1 MAHVIPTGQERATI
15 VRRAVRVAVAA
26 GAGFYPLLYG
36 AGLPV
41 MALYALFAP
50 IAIGL
55 LSPIPGSGR
64 QRAGVMVRALPW
76 ALVLA
81 TLGTLLAVETWA
93 AVGGMLVVGFLLAFA
108 AVGGP
113 RPAGAVPGLQLFYI
127 LACFPPYSP
136 DTLGQ
141 RLSGLAVGVLLLAAF
156 ELLLPDPSAA
166 TYRERLARALG
177 EAARGAASGDVPP
190 RELREAGARLR
201 LGSVPPAER
210 PAGAGRDDRALEQA
224 GRAVRRLLDQLA
236 TLAEKFPAAADPASA
251 ALLDRVAGLCTSCAR
266 FVRTGD
272 DPPVA
277 GALEKAMRDFQA
289 ERVRRAS
296 GPPGERP
303 PVEVERRQSQVLA
316 LAESARM
323 AEITTDI
330 AVHGR
335 PTEPA
340 APRRLFWYAELS
352 TPELWARRV
361 AGNMTFRSVLLQNAL
376 RTALG
381 LAAARAVAG
390 SLDLSH
396 GFWVLLA
403 VLTLGRTTAG
413 ATWRAVRL
421 AVAGNAAGALVAGA
435 LLVGLGPHTDVY
447 AALLGP
453 VMLVA
458 FALGPLLGV
467 AYAQGLFT
475 LVVATA
481 FAQIEPVTWRLSE
494 ARMIDVVT
502 GSAIG
507 LLCGLLAWP
516 AGARR
521 EVHRAMAALLRTCAE
536 LVPATARTLVGPEGG
551 WEGRTAGPGGSGA
564 SPWPSGGGAGGD
576 RPDPPG
582 GAGGNTPTSSEG
594 ARDESQPPPDGSRA
608 APSTSPGGS
617 EASPWP
623 SAGGAGD
630 DPQTLPAGSRSSPQ
644 PAPDGSR
651 PEPPTAPDGSRPKS
665 QPPPRGSQP
674 EPRTLPAVH
683 QLRLAEAAYAQY
695 RTEAPGEDTRTDWHA
710 ILIAANHMLLGAHW
724 LPRFGLR
731 PGSGATAPAAA
742 WARTT
747 AQALVAETD
756 RIASLLTG
764 DHPESA
770 RRRALPEGHP
780 PTPLSADLEVWMTSL
795 AHQLTR
801 IESSLTPPP
810 DPDEPPVTSSRRR
823 TAPPG

>member
-1 MAHVIPTGQERATI
+1 MPTGQERATI

-26 GAGFYPLLYG
+26 SAGFYPLLYG

-50 IAIGL
+50 IAVGL
-55 LSPIPGSGR
+55 LSPVPGSGR
-64 QRAGVMVRALPW
+64 QRVSVMLRALPP

-81 TLGTLLAVETWA
+81 TLGTLLAVQTWA
-93 AVGGMLVVGFLLAFA
+93 AVGGMLAVGFVLAFA

-113 RPAGAVPGLQLFYI
+113 RPAGVAPGLQLFYI
-127 LACFPPYSP
+127 LACFPPYAP
-136 DTLGQ
+136 GTLGQ
-141 RLSGLAVGVLLLAAF
+141 RLAGLALGVLALAAC
-156 ELLLPDPSAA
+156 ELLLPDPPAVS
-166 TYRERLARALG
+166 YPERLARALD
-177 EAARGAASGDVPP
+177 EAARGAAPGGVPP
-190 RELREAGARLR
+190 EKLREAGARLR
-201 LGSVPPAER
+201 LASVPPAER
-210 PAGAGRDDRALEQA
+210 PAGAGRTDRAREQG

-236 TLAEKFPAAADPASA
+236 TLAETPPAGPDPASD
-251 ALLDRVAGLCTSCAR
+251 ALLDRVSELCATCAR
-266 FVRTGD
+266 FLRTGTR
-272 DPPVA
+272 PPVA
-277 GALEKAMRDFQA
+277 GALEEAMRDFQA
-289 ERVRRAS
+289 ERVRLAS

-303 PVEVERRQSQVLA
+303 PVEVLRRQSQVLA
-316 LAESARM
+316 LAESTRM

-340 APRRLFWYAELS
+340 VPRRLFWYAELS
-352 TPELWARRV
+352 TPRLWARRV
-361 AGNMTFRSVLLQNAL
+361 TGNVTFRSVLFQNAL

-435 LLVGLGPHTDVY
+435 LLIGLGPHTDAY
-447 AALLGP
+447 AALLAP

-458 FALGPLLGV
+458 FALGPLLGI

-502 GSAIG
+502 GSVIG

-521 EVHRAMAALLRTCAE
+521 EVHRAMAELLRVCAE
-536 LVPATARTLVGPEGG
+536 LVPVTAQAVLTP
-551 WEGRTAGPGGSGA
+551 AG
-564 SPWPSGGGAGGD
+564 
-576 RPDPPG
+576 
-582 GAGGNTPTSSEG
+582 
-594 ARDESQPPPDGSRA
+594 GSRA
-608 APSTSPGGS
+608 AP
-617 EASPWP
+617 
-623 SAGGAGD
+623 
-630 DPQTLPAGSRSSPQ
+630 QTLPG
-644 PAPDGSR
+644 
-651 PEPPTAPDGSRPKS
+651 
-665 QPPPRGSQP
+665 
-674 EPRTLPAVH
+674 VH
-683 QLRLAEAAYAQY
+683 RLRLAEAAYAQY

-710 ILIAANHMLLGAHW
+710 MLIAANHMLLGAHW

-731 PGSGATAPAAA
+731 PEAGASAPAAV
-742 WARTT
+742 WARAT
-747 AQALVAETD
+747 AEELVAETD
-756 RIASLLTG
+756 RIAAELTG
-764 DHPESA
+764 APTPV
-770 RRRALPEGHP
+770 RRWTAPDGPP
-780 PTPLSADLEVWMTSL
+780 PTPLSVDLEVWMTSL

-801 IESSLTPPP
+801 IDSSLTPSP
-810 DPDEPPVTSSRRR
+810 DPDAPPVRPSRRR

>member
-1 MAHVIPTGQERATI
+1 MPTGQERSTI

-26 GAGFYPLLYG
+26 SAGFYPLLYG

-50 IAIGL
+50 IAVGL
-55 LSPIPGSGR
+55 LSPVPGSGR
-64 QRAGVMVRALPW
+64 QRVSVMLRALPP

-81 TLGTLLAVETWA
+81 TLGTLLAVQTWA
-93 AVGGMLVVGFLLAFA
+93 AVGGMLAVGFVLAFA

-113 RPAGAVPGLQLFYI
+113 RPAGVAPGLQLFYI
-127 LACFPPYSP
+127 LACFPPYAP
-136 DTLGQ
+136 GTLGQ
-141 RLSGLAVGVLLLAAF
+141 RLAGLTLGVLALAAC
-156 ELLLPDPSAA
+156 ELLLPDPPAA
-166 TYRERLARALG
+166 SYRERLARALG
-177 EAARGAASGDVPP
+177 EAASGAAPGGVPP
-190 RELREAGARLR
+190 EKLREAGARLR
-201 LGSVPPAER
+201 LASVPPAER
-210 PAGAGRDDRALEQA
+210 PAGAGRTDRALEQG

-236 TLAEKFPAAADPASA
+236 TLAETPQAGPDPASA
-251 ALLDRVAGLCTSCAR
+251 ALLDRVSELCTTCAR
-266 FVRTGD
+266 FLRTGTG
-272 DPPVA
+272 PPVA
-277 GALEKAMRDFQA
+277 GALEEAMRDFQV
-289 ERVRRAS
+289 ERVRLAS

-303 PVEVERRQSQVLA
+303 PVEVLRRQSQVLA

-330 AVHGR
+330 AVHGH
-335 PTEPA
+335 PTEPTV
-340 APRRLFWYAELS
+340 PRRLFWYAELS
-352 TPELWARRV
+352 TPRLWARRV
-361 AGNMTFRSVLLQNAL
+361 TGNVTFRSVLFQNAL

-435 LLVGLGPHTDVY
+435 LLIGLGPHTDAY
-447 AALLGP
+447 AALLAP

-458 FALGPLLGV
+458 FALGPLLGI

-502 GSAIG
+502 GSVIG

-521 EVHRAMAALLRTCAE
+521 EVHRAMAELLRVCAQLVPVTAQALLT
-536 LVPATARTLVGPEGG
+536 PAG
-551 WEGRTAGPGGSGA
+551 
-564 SPWPSGGGAGGD
+564 
-576 RPDPPG
+576 
-582 GAGGNTPTSSEG
+582 
-594 ARDESQPPPDGSRA
+594 GSRA
-608 APSTSPGGS
+608 APQTLPDEPRASPRLLPGGS
-617 EASPWP
+617 R
-623 SAGGAGD
+623 AG
-630 DPQTLPAGSRSSPQ
+630 PQTLPG
-644 PAPDGSR
+644 
-651 PEPPTAPDGSRPKS
+651 
-665 QPPPRGSQP
+665 
-674 EPRTLPAVH
+674 VH
-683 QLRLAEAAYAQY
+683 RLRLAEAAYAQY

-710 ILIAANHMLLGAHW
+710 MLIAANHMLLGAHW

-731 PGSGATAPAAA
+731 PEAGPSAPAAAWAAA

-747 AQALVAETD
+747 AQELVAETD
-756 RIASLLTG
+756 RIASELTDG
-764 DHPESA
+764 APA
-770 RRRALPEGHP
+770 PVRRWTAPDGPP
-780 PTPLSADLEVWMTSL
+780 PTPLSVDLEVWMTSL

-810 DPDEPPVTSSRRR
+810 GPDAPPVTPSRRR
-823 TAPPG
+823 TAPPD

>member
-1 MAHVIPTGQERATI
+1 MPTGQERATI

-26 GAGFYPLLYG
+26 SAGFYPLLYG

-50 IAIGL
+50 IAVGL
-55 LSPIPGSGR
+55 LSPVPGSGS
-64 QRAGVMVRALPW
+64 QRASVMLRALPP

-81 TLGTLLAVETWA
+81 TLGTLLAVETWT
-93 AVGGMLVVGFLLAFA
+93 AVGGMLAVGFVLAFA

-113 RPAGAVPGLQLFYI
+113 RPAGVAPGLQLFYI
-127 LACFPPYSP
+127 LACFPPYAP
-136 DTLGQ
+136 GTLGQ
-141 RLSGLAVGVLLLAAF
+141 RLAGLTIGVLALAAC
-156 ELLLPDPSAA
+156 ELLLPDPPAA

-177 EAARGAASGDVPP
+177 EAARGAAPGGVPP
-190 RELREAGARLR
+190 EKLREAGARLR
-201 LGSVPPAER
+201 LASVPPAER
-210 PAGAGRDDRALEQA
+210 PAGAGRTDRALEQG

-236 TLAEKFPAAADPASA
+236 TLAETPPTAPDPASA
-251 ALLDRVAGLCTSCAR
+251 ALLDRVSELCTTCAR
-266 FVRTGD
+266 YLRTGTG
-272 DPPVA
+272 PPVA
-277 GALEKAMRDFQA
+277 GALEEAMRGYQA
-289 ERVRRAS
+289 ERVRLAS

-303 PVEVERRQSQVLA
+303 PVEVLRRQSQVLA

-323 AEITTDI
+323 AEITAGI
-330 AVHGR
+330 AVRGR

-340 APRRLFWYAELS
+340 VPRRLFWYAELS
-352 TPELWARRV
+352 TPRLWARRV
-361 AGNMTFRSVLLQNAL
+361 AGNVTFRSVLFQNAL

-413 ATWRAVRL
+413 ATWQAVRQ

-435 LLVGLGPHTDVY
+435 LLIGLGPHTDAY
-447 AALLGP
+447 AALLAP

-458 FALGPLLGV
+458 FALGPLLGI

-502 GSAIG
+502 GSVIG

-516 AGARR
+516 TGARR
-521 EVHRAMAALLRTCAE
+521 EVHRAMADLLRVCAE
-536 LVPATARTLVGPEGG
+536 LVPVTAQALLTP
-551 WEGRTAGPGGSGA
+551 AGGSR
-564 SPWPSGGGAGGD
+564 GGPQAL
-576 RPDPPG
+576 
-582 GAGGNTPTSSEG
+582 
-594 ARDESQPPPDGSRA
+594 PDGSRA
-608 APSTSPGGS
+608 
-617 EASPWP
+617 EA
-623 SAGGAGD
+623 
-630 DPQTLPAGSRSSPQ
+630 QTLPG
-644 PAPDGSR
+644 
-651 PEPPTAPDGSRPKS
+651 
-665 QPPPRGSQP
+665 
-674 EPRTLPAVH
+674 VH
-683 QLRLAEAAYAQY
+683 RLRLAEAAYAQY

-710 ILIAANHMLLGAHW
+710 MLIAANHMLLGAHW

-731 PGSGATAPAAA
+731 PESGASAPAAA

-747 AQALVAETD
+747 AQQLVAETD
-756 RIASLLTG
+756 RIAAELTG
-764 DHPESA
+764 APTPV
-770 RRRALPEGHP
+770 RRWTAPDGPP
-780 PTPLSADLEVWMTSL
+780 PTPLSVDLEVWMTSL

-801 IESSLTPPP
+801 IESSLTPPTGP
-810 DPDEPPVTSSRRR
+810 DAPPITPSRRR

>member
-1 MAHVIPTGQERATI
+1 MPTGQERATI

-26 GAGFYPLLYG
+26 SAGFYPLLYG

-50 IAIGL
+50 IAVGL
-55 LSPIPGSGR
+55 LSPVPGSGR
-64 QRAGVMVRALPW
+64 QRVSVMLRALPP

-81 TLGTLLAVETWA
+81 TLGTLLAVQTWA
-93 AVGGMLVVGFLLAFA
+93 AVGGMLAVGFVLAFA

-113 RPAGAVPGLQLFYI
+113 RPAGVAPGLQLFYI
-127 LACFPPYSP
+127 LACFPPYAP
-136 DTLGQ
+136 GTLGQ
-141 RLSGLAVGVLLLAAF
+141 RLAGLALGVLALAAC
-156 ELLLPDPSAA
+156 ELLLPDPPAVS
-166 TYRERLARALG
+166 YPERLARALD
-177 EAARGAASGDVPP
+177 EAARGAAPGGVPP
-190 RELREAGARLR
+190 ERLREAGARLR
-201 LGSVPPAER
+201 LASVPPAER
-210 PAGAGRDDRALEQA
+210 PAGAGRTDRAREQG

-236 TLAEKFPAAADPASA
+236 TLAETPPAGPDPASD
-251 ALLDRVAGLCTSCAR
+251 ALLDRVSELCATCAR
-266 FVRTGD
+266 FLRTGTR
-272 DPPVA
+272 PPVA
-277 GALEKAMRDFQA
+277 GALEEAMRDFQA
-289 ERVRRAS
+289 ERVRLAS

-303 PVEVERRQSQVLA
+303 PVEVLRRQSQVLA
-316 LAESARM
+316 LAESTRM

-340 APRRLFWYAELS
+340 VPRRLFWYAELS
-352 TPELWARRV
+352 TPRLWARRV
-361 AGNMTFRSVLLQNAL
+361 TGNVTFRSVLFQNAL

-435 LLVGLGPHTDVY
+435 LLIGLGPHTDAY
-447 AALLGP
+447 AALLAP

-458 FALGPLLGV
+458 FALGPLLGI

-502 GSAIG
+502 GSVIG

-521 EVHRAMAALLRTCAE
+521 EVHRAMAELLRVCAE
-536 LVPATARTLVGPEGG
+536 LVPVTAQAVLTP
-551 WEGRTAGPGGSGA
+551 AG
-564 SPWPSGGGAGGD
+564 
-576 RPDPPG
+576 
-582 GAGGNTPTSSEG
+582 
-594 ARDESQPPPDGSRA
+594 GSRA
-608 APSTSPGGS
+608 AP
-617 EASPWP
+617 
-623 SAGGAGD
+623 
-630 DPQTLPAGSRSSPQ
+630 QTLPG
-644 PAPDGSR
+644 
-651 PEPPTAPDGSRPKS
+651 
-665 QPPPRGSQP
+665 
-674 EPRTLPAVH
+674 VH
-683 QLRLAEAAYAQY
+683 RLRLAEAAYAQY

-710 ILIAANHMLLGAHW
+710 MLIAANHMLLGAHW

-731 PGSGATAPAAA
+731 PEAGASAPAAV
-742 WARTT
+742 WARAT
-747 AQALVAETD
+747 AEELVAETD
-756 RIASLLTG
+756 RIAAELTG
-764 DHPESA
+764 APTPV
-770 RRRALPEGHP
+770 RRWTAPDGPP
-780 PTPLSADLEVWMTSL
+780 PTPLSVDLEVWMTSL

-801 IESSLTPPP
+801 IDSSLTPSP
-810 DPDEPPVTSSRRR
+810 DPDAPPVRPSRRR

>member
-1 MAHVIPTGQERATI
+1 MIPTGQERATI

-26 GAGFYPLLYG
+26 SAGFYPLLYG

-50 IAIGL
+50 IAVGL
-55 LSPIPGSGR
+55 LSPVPGSGR
-64 QRAGVMVRALPW
+64 QRVSVMLRALPP

-81 TLGTLLAVETWA
+81 TLGTLLAVQTWA
-93 AVGGMLVVGFLLAFA
+93 AVGGMLAVGFVLAFA

-113 RPAGAVPGLQLFYI
+113 RPAGVAPGLQLFYI
-127 LACFPPYSP
+127 LACFPPYAP
-136 DTLGQ
+136 GTLGQ
-141 RLSGLAVGVLLLAAF
+141 RLAGLALGVLALAAC
-156 ELLLPDPSAA
+156 ELLLPDPPAVS
-166 TYRERLARALG
+166 YPERLARALD
-177 EAARGAASGDVPP
+177 EAARGAAPGGVPP
-190 RELREAGARLR
+190 EKLREAGARLR
-201 LGSVPPAER
+201 LASVPPAER
-210 PAGAGRDDRALEQA
+210 PAGAGRTDRAREQG

-236 TLAEKFPAAADPASA
+236 TLAETPPAGPDPASD
-251 ALLDRVAGLCTSCAR
+251 ALLDRVSELCATCAR
-266 FVRTGD
+266 FLRTGTR
-272 DPPVA
+272 PPVA
-277 GALEKAMRDFQA
+277 GALEEAMRDFQA
-289 ERVRRAS
+289 ERVRLAS

-303 PVEVERRQSQVLA
+303 PVEVLRRQSQVLA
-316 LAESARM
+316 LAESTRM

-340 APRRLFWYAELS
+340 VPRRLFWYAELS
-352 TPELWARRV
+352 TPRLWARRV
-361 AGNMTFRSVLLQNAL
+361 TGNVTFRSVLFQNAL

-435 LLVGLGPHTDVY
+435 LLIGLGPHTDAY
-447 AALLGP
+447 AALLAP

-458 FALGPLLGV
+458 FALGPLLGI

-502 GSAIG
+502 GSVIG

-521 EVHRAMAALLRTCAE
+521 EVHRAMAELLRVCAE
-536 LVPATARTLVGPEGG
+536 LVPVTAQAVLTP
-551 WEGRTAGPGGSGA
+551 AG
-564 SPWPSGGGAGGD
+564 
-576 RPDPPG
+576 
-582 GAGGNTPTSSEG
+582 
-594 ARDESQPPPDGSRA
+594 GSRA
-608 APSTSPGGS
+608 AP
-617 EASPWP
+617 
-623 SAGGAGD
+623 
-630 DPQTLPAGSRSSPQ
+630 QTLPG
-644 PAPDGSR
+644 
-651 PEPPTAPDGSRPKS
+651 
-665 QPPPRGSQP
+665 
-674 EPRTLPAVH
+674 VH
-683 QLRLAEAAYAQY
+683 RLRLAEAAYAQY

-710 ILIAANHMLLGAHW
+710 MLIAANHMLLGAHW

-731 PGSGATAPAAA
+731 PEAGASAPAAV
-742 WARTT
+742 WARAT
-747 AQALVAETD
+747 AEELVAETD
-756 RIASLLTG
+756 RIAAELTG
-764 DHPESA
+764 APTPV
-770 RRRALPEGHP
+770 RRWTAPDGPP
-780 PTPLSADLEVWMTSL
+780 PTPLSVDLEVWMTSL

-801 IESSLTPPP
+801 IDSSLTPSP
-810 DPDEPPVTSSRRR
+810 DPDAPPVRPSRRR

>member
-1 MAHVIPTGQERATI
+1 MTPTGQERATI

-50 IAIGL
+50 IAVGL
-55 LSPIPGSGR
+55 LSPVPGSGR
-64 QRAGVMVRALPW
+64 QRVSVMLRALPP

-81 TLGTLLAVETWA
+81 TLGTLLAVQTWA
-93 AVGGMLVVGFLLAFA
+93 AVGGMLAVGFVLAFA

-113 RPAGAVPGLQLFYI
+113 RPAGVAPGLQLFYI
-127 LACFPPYSP
+127 LACFPPYAP
-136 DTLGQ
+136 GTLGQ
-141 RLSGLAVGVLLLAAF
+141 RLAGLTLGVLALAAC
-156 ELLLPDPSAA
+156 ELLLPDPPAA
-166 TYRERLARALG
+166 SYRERLARALG
-177 EAARGAASGDVPP
+177 EAARGAAPGGVPP
-190 RELREAGARLR
+190 EKLREAGARLR
-201 LGSVPPAER
+201 PASVPPAER
-210 PAGAGRDDRALEQA
+210 PVGAGRTDRALEQG

-236 TLAEKFPAAADPASA
+236 TLAETPPTGTDLASA
-251 ALLDRVAGLCTSCAR
+251 ALLDRVSELCTTCAR
-266 FVRTGD
+266 FLRTGTG
-272 DPPVA
+272 PPVA
-277 GALEKAMRDFQA
+277 GALEEAIRGFQA
-289 ERVRRAS
+289 ERVRLAS

-303 PVEVERRQSQVLA
+303 PVEVLRRQSQVLA

-340 APRRLFWYAELS
+340 VPRRLFWYAELS
-352 TPELWARRV
+352 TPRLWARRV
-361 AGNMTFRSVLLQNAL
+361 TGNVTFRSVLYQNAL

-435 LLVGLGPHTDVY
+435 LLIGLGPHTDAY
-447 AALLGP
+447 AALLAP

-458 FALGPLLGV
+458 FALGPLLGI

-502 GSAIG
+502 GSVIG

-521 EVHRAMAALLRTCAE
+521 EVHRAMAELLRVCAE
-536 LVPATARTLVGPEGG
+536 LVLVTAQALLTPAVGSRDGPP
-551 WEGRTAGPGGSGA
+551 TPPGGS
-564 SPWPSGGGAGGD
+564 
-576 RPDPPG
+576 RP
-582 GAGGNTPTSSEG
+582 
-594 ARDESQPPPDGSRA
+594 A
-608 APSTSPGGS
+608 A
-617 EASPWP
+617 
-623 SAGGAGD
+623 
-630 DPQTLPAGSRSSPQ
+630 PQTLPG
-644 PAPDGSR
+644 
-651 PEPPTAPDGSRPKS
+651 
-665 QPPPRGSQP
+665 
-674 EPRTLPAVH
+674 VH
-683 QLRLAEAAYAQY
+683 RLRLAEAAYAQY

-710 ILIAANHMLLGAHW
+710 MLIAANHMLLGAHW

-731 PGSGATAPAAA
+731 PESGASAPAAA
-742 WARTT
+742 WALTT
-747 AQALVAETD
+747 AQELVAETD
-756 RIASLLTG
+756 RIASELTG
-764 DHPESA
+764 GAPA
-770 RRRALPEGHP
+770 PVRRWTAPDGPP
-780 PTPLSADLEVWMTSL
+780 PTPLSVDLEVWMTSL

-801 IESSLTPPP
+801 IESSLTPPTVP
-810 DPDEPPVTSSRRR
+810 DAPPVTPSRRR

>member
-1 MAHVIPTGQERATI
+1 MPTGQERATI

-26 GAGFYPLLYG
+26 SAGFYPLLYG

-50 IAIGL
+50 IAVGL
-55 LSPIPGSGR
+55 LSPVPGSGR
-64 QRAGVMVRALPW
+64 QRVSVMLRALPP

-81 TLGTLLAVETWA
+81 TLGTLLAVQTWA
-93 AVGGMLVVGFLLAFA
+93 AVGGMLAVGFVLAFA

-113 RPAGAVPGLQLFYI
+113 RPAGVAPGLQLFYI
-127 LACFPPYSP
+127 LACFPPYAP
-136 DTLGQ
+136 GTLGQ
-141 RLSGLAVGVLLLAAF
+141 RLAGLTLGVLALAAC
-156 ELLLPDPSAA
+156 ELLLPDPPAA
-166 TYRERLARALG
+166 SYPERLARALG
-177 EAARGAASGDVPP
+177 EAARGAAPGGVPP
-190 RELREAGARLR
+190 EKLREAGARLR
-201 LGSVPPAER
+201 LASVPPAER
-210 PAGAGRDDRALEQA
+210 PAGAGRTDRALEQG

-236 TLAEKFPAAADPASA
+236 TLAETPPAGPDPASA
-251 ALLDRVAGLCTSCAR
+251 ALLDRVSELCATCAR
-266 FVRTGD
+266 FLRTGTG
-272 DPPVA
+272 PPVA
-277 GALEKAMRDFQA
+277 GALEEAMRDFQA
-289 ERVRRAS
+289 ERVRLAS

-303 PVEVERRQSQVLA
+303 PVEVLRRQSQVLA

-330 AVHGR
+330 AVHGH

-340 APRRLFWYAELS
+340 VPRRLFWYAELS
-352 TPELWARRV
+352 TPRLWARRV
-361 AGNMTFRSVLLQNAL
+361 TGNVTFRSVLFQNAL

-435 LLVGLGPHTDVY
+435 LLIGLGPHTDAY
-447 AALLGP
+447 AALLAP

-458 FALGPLLGV
+458 FALGPLLGI

-502 GSAIG
+502 GSVIG

-521 EVHRAMAALLRTCAE
+521 EVHRAMAELLRVCAE
-536 LVPATARTLVGPEGG
+536 LVPVTAQALLTPADGSR
-551 WEGRTAGPGGSGA
+551 AGPQ
-564 SPWPSGGGAGGD
+564 
-576 RPDPPG
+576 
-582 GAGGNTPTSSEG
+582 TLH
-594 ARDESQPPPDGSRA
+594 DGSRA
-608 APSTSPGGS
+608 AG
-617 EASPWP
+617 
-623 SAGGAGD
+623 
-630 DPQTLPAGSRSSPQ
+630 PQTLP
-644 PAPDGSR
+644 DGSR
-651 PEPPTAPDGSRPKS
+651 TAGP
-665 QPPPRGSQP
+665 Q
-674 EPRTLPAVH
+674 TLPGVH
-683 QLRLAEAAYAQY
+683 RLRLAEAAYAQY

-710 ILIAANHMLLGAHW
+710 MLIAANHMLLGAHW

-731 PGSGATAPAAA
+731 PEAGASAPAAT
-742 WARTT
+742 W
-747 AQALVAETD
+747 AQATAEELVAETD
-756 RIASLLTG
+756 RIAAELTG
-764 DHPESA
+764 APA
-770 RRRALPEGHP
+770 PVRRWTAPHGPP
-780 PTPLSADLEVWMTSL
+780 PTPLSVDLEVWMTSL

-801 IESSLTPPP
+801 IDSSLTPPP
-810 DPDEPPVTSSRRR
+810 GPDASPVTPSRRR

>member
-1 MAHVIPTGQERATI
+1 MADVIPTGQERATI

-50 IAIGL
+50 IAVGL

-64 QRAGVMVRALPW
+64 QRASVMVRALPP
-76 ALVLA
+76 ALALA
-81 TLGTLLAVETWA
+81 TLGTLLAVDTWA

-113 RPAGAVPGLQLFYI
+113 RPAGVGPGLQLFYI
-127 LACFPPYSP
+127 LACFPPYAP

-141 RLSGLAVGVLLLAAF
+141 RLSGLTIGILLLTAL
-156 ELLLPDPSAA
+156 ELLLPDPPA
-166 TYRERLARALG
+166 TPYRERIARALD
-177 EAARGAASGDVPP
+177 EAARGTAPGGVPP
-190 RELREAGARLR
+190 ERLREAGARLR
-201 LGSVPPAER
+201 LSAVPPAER
-210 PAGAGRDDRALEQA
+210 PAGAGRRDRALEQS

-236 TLAEKFPAAADPASA
+236 TLAETSPTGIDPASA
-251 ALLDRVAGLCTSCAR
+251 ALLDRVSRLCTTSAR
-266 FVRTGD
+266 FLRTGE
-272 DPPVA
+272 DPPVP
-277 GALEKAMRDFQA
+277 GALEAAMRDFQA
-289 ERVRRAS
+289 ERVRQSSAA
-296 GPPGERP
+296 PGERP
-303 PVEVERRQSQVLA
+303 QAEVERRHSRVLA

-323 AEITTDI
+323 VEITTDI

-340 APRRLFWYAELS
+340 LPRRLFWYADLS
-352 TPELWARRV
+352 APRLWARRV
-361 AGNMTFRSVLLQNAL
+361 VGNATFRSVLFQNAV

-396 GFWVLLA
+396 GFWVLLV

-413 ATWRAVRL
+413 ATWQAVRQ

-435 LLVGLGPHTDVY
+435 LLIGLGPHTDVY
-447 AALLGP
+447 AALLAP

-502 GSAIG
+502 GSVIG

-516 AGARR
+516 AGARS
-521 EVHRAMAALLRTCAE
+521 EVHRAMADLLRTCAE
-536 LVPATARTLVGPEGG
+536 LVPGTAEALLR
-551 WEGRTAGPGGSGA
+551 GSGA
-564 SPWPSGGGAGGD
+564 VTGD
-576 RPDPPG
+576 APG
-582 GAGGNTPTSSEG
+582 TSVRGE
-594 ARDESQPPPDGSRA
+594 QA
-608 APSTSPGGS
+608 A
-617 EASPWP
+617 
-623 SAGGAGD
+623 
-630 DPQTLPAGSRSSPQ
+630 
-644 PAPDGSR
+644 
-651 PEPPTAPDGSRPKS
+651 
-665 QPPPRGSQP
+665 
-674 EPRTLPAVH
+674 PRTLPGVH
-683 QLRLAEAAYAQY
+683 KLRLAEAAYAQY
-695 RTEAPGEDTRTDWHA
+695 RTETPAEDTRADWHA
-710 ILIAANHMLLGAHW
+710 MLIAANHMLLGAHY

-731 PGSGATAPAAA
+731 SPVDATDASAA

-747 AQALVAETD
+747 AREAVAEVD
-756 RIASLLTG
+756 RIAALLAGGT
-764 DHPESA
+764 PEPV
-770 RRRALPEGHP
+770 RRRTAADSRP
-780 PTPLSADLEVWMTSL
+780 PTPLSVDLEVWLESL
-795 AHQLTR
+795 DQQLTR
-801 IESSLTPPP
+801 IDASLTPPAQP
-810 DPDEPPVTSSRRR
+810 PPPVTPSGRR

>member
-1 MAHVIPTGQERATI
+1 MPTGQERATI

-26 GAGFYPLLYG
+26 SAGFYPLLYG

-50 IAIGL
+50 IAVGL
-55 LSPIPGSGR
+55 LSPVPGSGR
-64 QRAGVMVRALPW
+64 QRVSVMLRALPP

-81 TLGTLLAVETWA
+81 TLGTLLAVQTWA
-93 AVGGMLVVGFLLAFA
+93 AVGGMLAVGFVLAFA

-113 RPAGAVPGLQLFYI
+113 RPAGVAPGLQLFYI
-127 LACFPPYSP
+127 LACFPPYAP
-136 DTLGQ
+136 GTLGQ
-141 RLSGLAVGVLLLAAF
+141 RLAGLTLGVLALAAC
-156 ELLLPDPSAA
+156 ELLLPDPPAVS
-166 TYRERLARALG
+166 YPERLARALD
-177 EAARGAASGDVPP
+177 EAARGAAPGGVPP
-190 RELREAGARLR
+190 EKLREAGARLR
-201 LGSVPPAER
+201 LASVPPAER
-210 PAGAGRDDRALEQA
+210 PAGAGRTDRAREQG

-236 TLAEKFPAAADPASA
+236 TLAETPPTGPDPASA
-251 ALLDRVAGLCTSCAR
+251 ALLDRVSELCATCAR
-266 FVRTGD
+266 FLRTGTG
-272 DPPVA
+272 PPVA
-277 GALEKAMRDFQA
+277 RALEEAMRDFQA
-289 ERVRRAS
+289 ERVRLAS

-303 PVEVERRQSQVLA
+303 PVEVLRRQSQVLA

-330 AVHGR
+330 AVHGH

-340 APRRLFWYAELS
+340 VPRRLFWYAELS
-352 TPELWARRV
+352 TPRLWARRV
-361 AGNMTFRSVLLQNAL
+361 TGNVTFRSVLFQNAL

-435 LLVGLGPHTDVY
+435 LLIGLGPHTDAY
-447 AALLGP
+447 AALLAP

-458 FALGPLLGV
+458 FALGPLLGI

-502 GSAIG
+502 GSVIG

-521 EVHRAMAALLRTCAE
+521 EVHRAMAELLRVCAE
-536 LVPATARTLVGPEGG
+536 LVPVTAQAVLTP
-551 WEGRTAGPGGSGA
+551 AG
-564 SPWPSGGGAGGD
+564 
-576 RPDPPG
+576 
-582 GAGGNTPTSSEG
+582 
-594 ARDESQPPPDGSRA
+594 GSRA
-608 APSTSPGGS
+608 AP
-617 EASPWP
+617 
-623 SAGGAGD
+623 
-630 DPQTLPAGSRSSPQ
+630 QTLPG
-644 PAPDGSR
+644 
-651 PEPPTAPDGSRPKS
+651 
-665 QPPPRGSQP
+665 
-674 EPRTLPAVH
+674 VH
-683 QLRLAEAAYAQY
+683 RLRLAEAAYAQY

-710 ILIAANHMLLGAHW
+710 MLIAANHMLLGAHW

-731 PGSGATAPAAA
+731 PEACASAPAAV
-742 WARTT
+742 WAR
-747 AQALVAETD
+747 AAAEELVAETD
-756 RIASLLTG
+756 RIAAELTG
-764 DHPESA
+764 APTPV
-770 RRRALPEGHP
+770 RRWTAPDGPP
-780 PTPLSADLEVWMTSL
+780 PTPLSVDLEVWMTSL

-801 IESSLTPPP
+801 IDSSLTPSP
-810 DPDEPPVTSSRRR
+810 DPDAPPVRPSRRR

>member
-1 MAHVIPTGQERATI
+1 MPTGQERATI

-26 GAGFYPLLYG
+26 SAGFYPLLYG

-50 IAIGL
+50 IAVGL
-55 LSPIPGSGR
+55 LSPVPGSGR
-64 QRAGVMVRALPW
+64 QRASVMLRALPP

-81 TLGTLLAVETWA
+81 TLGTLLAVETWT
-93 AVGGMLVVGFLLAFA
+93 AVGGMLAVGFVLAFA

-113 RPAGAVPGLQLFYI
+113 RPAGVAPGLQLFYI
-127 LACFPPYSP
+127 LACFPPYAP
-136 DTLGQ
+136 GTLGQ
-141 RLSGLAVGVLLLAAF
+141 RLAGLTIGVLALAAC
-156 ELLLPDPSAA
+156 ELLLPDPPAA

-177 EAARGAASGDVPP
+177 EAARGAAPGGVPP
-190 RELREAGARLR
+190 EKLREAGARLR
-201 LGSVPPAER
+201 LASVPPAER
-210 PAGAGRDDRALEQA
+210 PAGAGRTDRALEQG

-236 TLAEKFPAAADPASA
+236 TLAETPPTAPDPASA
-251 ALLDRVAGLCTSCAR
+251 ALLDRVSELCTACAR
-266 FVRTGD
+266 YLRTGTG
-272 DPPVA
+272 PPVA
-277 GALEKAMRDFQA
+277 GALEEAMRGYQA
-289 ERVRRAS
+289 ERVRLAS

-303 PVEVERRQSQVLA
+303 PVAVLRRQSQVLA

-323 AEITTDI
+323 AEITAGI

-340 APRRLFWYAELS
+340 VPRRLFWYAELS
-352 TPELWARRV
+352 TPRLWARRV
-361 AGNMTFRSVLLQNAL
+361 AGNVTFRSVLFQNAL

-413 ATWRAVRL
+413 ATWQAVRQ

-435 LLVGLGPHTDVY
+435 LLIGLGPHTDAY
-447 AALLGP
+447 AALLAP

-458 FALGPLLGV
+458 FALGPLLGI

-502 GSAIG
+502 GSVIG

-521 EVHRAMAALLRTCAE
+521 EVHRAMADLLRVCAE
-536 LVPATARTLVGPEGG
+536 LVPVTAQALLTP
-551 WEGRTAGPGGSGA
+551 AG
-564 SPWPSGGGAGGD
+564 
-576 RPDPPG
+576 
-582 GAGGNTPTSSEG
+582 
-594 ARDESQPPPDGSRA
+594 GSRA
-608 APSTSPGGS
+608 AP
-617 EASPWP
+617 
-623 SAGGAGD
+623 
-630 DPQTLPAGSRSSPQ
+630 
-644 PAPDGSR
+644 
-651 PEPPTAPDGSRPKS
+651 
-665 QPPPRGSQP
+665 
-674 EPRTLPAVH
+674 RTLPGVH
-683 QLRLAEAAYAQY
+683 RLRLAEAAYAQY

-710 ILIAANHMLLGAHW
+710 MLIAANHMLLGAHW

-731 PGSGATAPAAA
+731 PESGASAPAAA

-747 AQALVAETD
+747 AQQLVAETD
-756 RIASLLTG
+756 RIAAELTG
-764 DHPESA
+764 APTPV
-770 RRRALPEGHP
+770 RRWTAPDGPP
-780 PTPLSADLEVWMTSL
+780 PTPLSVDLEVWMTSL

-801 IESSLTPPP
+801 IESSLTPPTGP
-810 DPDEPPVTSSRRR
+810 DAPPITPSRRR